1 MGGLVGRVAVVL
13 AGLALV
19 LGCASSPRAPVRAT
33 GEGAWHVVAAGE
45 TVWRISKR
53 YGVSVDVVRRV
64 NHIDDVRELGIGQR
78 LWIPG
83 ARDRGTSHLPPSVSR
98 GPVGGAGGACGPGK
112 AVSLGWPIQGKLT
125 SKFGPRRGRRHDG
138 IDLAARKGT
147 PIRAAG
153 SGRVIYS
160 GSNLGAYGKV
170 VVLKHRHDWATVY
183 AHNRRNLVREGAFVE
198 AGDVIAE
205 VGDTGNATAPHLHF
219 EVRQGNSPR
228 DPLSCLP

>member
-1 MGGLVGRVAVVL
+1 MGGLVGRAAIVL
-13 AGLALV
+13 AGLALALV
-19 LGCASSPRAPVRAT
+19 LGCASSPRPST

-45 TVWRISKR
+45 TVWRISQR
-53 YGVSVDVVRRV
+53 YGVNVDVVRRV

-83 ARDRGTSHLPPSVSR
+83 ARDGGTGHLPPPPAR
-98 GPVGGAGGACGPGK
+98 GAVGGSSACGPGN
-112 AVSLGWPIQGKLT
+112 AVQLGWPIQGTLT
-125 SKFGPRRGRRHDG
+125 SRFGPRRGRRHDG

-147 PIRAAG
+147 PIRAA
-153 SGRVIYS
+153 SAGRVIYS
-160 GSNLGAYGKV
+160 GSKLGAYGKV

-205 VGDTGNATAPHLHF
+205 VGDSGNATAPHLHF

-228 DPLSCLP
+228 DPLGCLP